1 MITSEGCATLCNEYG
16 NLLFYT
22 DGIHV
27 WNRNHQIMP
36 NGNNLF
42 GNQSSTQSG
51 IIVPKPGST
60 SIYYIFTVV
69 ELAKPDG
76 VCYSIVDM
84 DLDNGN
90 GDITSKNIQIL
101 TPTLEKINVVKHFN
115 EIDYWL
121 ISHKFNSNSFYAYKI
136 SSTGLSTPIVSN
148 VGTPIG
154 ISSQNTLGYLKSS
167 PNGKFL
173 ACANSS
179 TTSSSMQLFNFD
191 TSTGAIS
198 LISTSNFQNDDDG
211 IGVYGVE
218 FSNDSNLLYV
228 TNIDFKNKTSQ
239 IYQFNIQS
247 QNQTIINNSQTLI
260 EEYINPNSDIGTM
273 GALQLAPDKKIYV
286 AKNKE
291 NFLGII
297 NNPDIVG
304 LGCQYISQG
313 FSLGDRICYYGLP
326 AFITSLFDVS
336 FVYSNPCLGSLT
348 QFNIPNIPNVVN
360 IFWDFGDTASP
371 NNFSNLAQPTHLFS
385 SAGSFTVTLTV
396 QTTTSTKT
404 FSRQLTIQNR
414 PIANPMVNYN
424 LCEESTDSAAF
435 DLSTKNSE
443 ILGNQSSLNYSV
455 SYYSNLQDA
464 QNKQNPL
471 PNTYINASN
480 PETVFARIQTRN
492 NDGCYDITNFDLIVN
507 KKPILESNLELIY
520 CSDTFPNKIT
530 LSSGNMSP
538 INNLTYLWSTSETT
552 ESIQVN
558 TEGTYN
564 VEVST
569 VFNCK
574 SKRTIK
580 VKNSEIAKINYTI
593 NGEIG
598 NYSLII
604 NAVGTGNY
612 LYALNNINGSY
623 QISPVFDNLA
633 PGNHVIYVKDSNG
646 CGIASDNVSVI
657 GYPNFFTPNNDGIND
672 TWSLSENFMDFKELF
687 IFDRFGKL
695 IKVLSPNNKEW
706 DGAYLGKKLP
716 ASDYWFKLTLNNNQT
731 INGHFTL
738 KR

>member
-1 MITSEGCATLCNEYG
+1 
-16 NLLFYT
+16 
-22 DGIHV
+22 
-27 WNRNHQIMP
+27 
-36 NGNNLF
+36 
-42 GNQSSTQSG
+42 
-51 IIVPKPGST
+51 
-60 SIYYIFTVV
+60 
-69 ELAKPDG
+69 
-76 VCYSIVDM
+76 
-84 DLDNGN
+84 
-90 GDITSKNIQIL
+90 
-101 TPTLEKINVVKHFN
+101 
-115 EIDYWL
+115 
-121 ISHKFNSNSFYAYKI
+121 
-136 SSTGLSTPIVSN
+136 
-148 VGTPIG
+148 
-154 ISSQNTLGYLKSS
+154 
-167 PNGKFL
+167 
-173 ACANSS
+173 
-179 TTSSSMQLFNFD
+179 
-191 TSTGAIS
+191 
-198 LISTSNFQNDDDG
+198 
-211 IGVYGVE
+211 
-218 FSNDSNLLYV
+218 
-228 TNIDFKNKTSQ
+228 
-239 IYQFNIQS
+239 
-247 QNQTIINNSQTLI
+247 
-260 EEYINPNSDIGTM
+260 
-273 GALQLAPDKKIYV
+273 
-286 AKNKE
+286 
-291 NFLGII
+291 
-297 NNPDIVG
+297 
-304 LGCQYISQG
+304 
-313 FSLGDRICYYGLP
+313 
-326 AFITSLFDVS
+326 
-336 FVYSNPCLGSLT
+336 
-348 QFNIPNIPNVVN
+348 
-360 IFWDFGDTASP
+360 
-371 NNFSNLAQPTHLFS
+371 
-385 SAGSFTVTLTV
+385 
-396 QTTTSTKT
+396 
-404 FSRQLTIQNR
+404 
-414 PIANPMVNYN
+414 MVNYN